1 MGADGG
7 PVEKEWAGE
16 NARRR
21 EGAGEE
27 GAEEEE
33 RRRW

>member
-1 MGADGG
+1 MMEG
-7 PVEKEWAGE
+7 PVEKERAGE

-27 GAEEEE
+27 GAG
-33 RRRW
+33 RRKNE